1 MKKKR
6 FWQKMKKFEAA
17 KETKK
22 MTKGAEQRGK
32 DDTNKRTT
40 RHFSYTAFS
49 TTDLNNVF
57 FNATK

>member
-1 MKKKR
+1 
-6 FWQKMKKFEAA
+6 MKKFEAA

-22 MTKGAEQRGK
+22 MTKGAERGK

>member
-1 MKKKR
+1 
-6 FWQKMKKFEAA
+6 MKKFEAA

-22 MTKGAEQRGK
+22 MTKGAEKRGK